1 MIRALVVA
9 AIAVWTAAAQA
20 QPGNTTSDLLRTGN
34 TAALA
39 GDWGR
44 VAEVIDPLLEQQ
56 LAKGDLGE
64 AHRLAGLAA
73 FFLKR
78 SGDAED
84 HFLAYLRIE
93 PDARLDPALYPPE
106 VVVFFNDVTSRHA
119 AELHALRTQRT
130 PRSWWLTLVPPFG
143 QFQNDDR
150 TKGYVI
156 GGMLGGLLVANLASY
171 ALLRSW
177 CNHTSGPAG
186 GSLICN
192 NGGDHR
198 HEAARLR
205 PYNVASG
212 IGVIL
217 VYAYGVYDGVQ
228 GYRRHSRKSALRPV
242 ATVSSSGGLV
252 GLAGRF

>member
-1 MIRALVVA
+1 MMRALVVA
-9 AIAVWTAAAQA
+9 AIAVWAAAAQA
-20 QPGNTTSDLLRTGN
+20 QPVGTASELLRKGN

-44 VAEVIDPLLEQQ
+44 VAEVIDPLLDQQ
-56 LAKGDLGE
+56 LARADLGE

-78 SGDAED
+78 PSDAED

-93 PDARLDPALYPPE
+93 PDARLDPALYPPD
-106 VVVFFNDVTSRHA
+106 VVVFFNDITSRHA
-119 AELHALRTQRT
+119 TELHALRTQRT
-130 PRSWWLTLVPPFG
+130 QRSWWLTLVPPFG

-156 GGMLGGLLVANLASY
+156 GGVLGTLLVANLASY
-171 ALLRSW
+171 AVLRSW

-205 PYNVASG
+205 PDNVATG
-212 IGVIL
+212 IGVIV

-228 GYRRHSRKSALRPV
+228 GYRRQSRKASLQPV
-242 ATVSSSGGLV
+242 ATVSSSGGFV
-252 GLAGRF
+252 GVAGSF